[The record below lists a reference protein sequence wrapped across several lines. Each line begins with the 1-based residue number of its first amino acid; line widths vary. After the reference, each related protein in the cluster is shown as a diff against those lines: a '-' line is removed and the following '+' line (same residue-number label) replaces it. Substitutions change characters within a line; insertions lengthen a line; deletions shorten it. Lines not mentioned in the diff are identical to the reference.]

1 MFIQHKNLKSL
12 SIPASKVTHLHAA
25 SSSVQL
31 AFAGFPPQLCSAYLV
46 WVSSGD
52 KSLIVI
58 GFYMN
63 ESERSIF
70 FVPKSGEVL
79 SSQALDVYQEGLNF
93 VESMGFVLG
102 ETDFHL
108 MAAAKKERFWA
119 SLPISQLP
127 KNLTGAGQAEP
138 SPVENAKIRESR
150 ELSLISL
157 GRFLAGM

>member
-1 MFIQHKNLKSL
+1 MFVQHKNLKTL
-12 SIPASKVTHLHAA
+12 SIPATKVAHLHAA
-25 SSSVQL
+25 ASSVQL

-46 WVSSGD
+46 WISSGS

-63 ESERSIF
+63 QSGSSVF
-70 FVPKSGEVL
+70 FVPKNGEIESDKAFDL
-79 SSQALDVYQEGLNF
+79 YQEGLNF

-108 MAAAKKERFWA
+108 MASEEKEKFWNA
-119 SLPISQLP
+119 LPICQLP
-127 KNLTGAGQAEP
+127 KTLVPDEPQEKSALEDVRSKEVRNQA
-138 SPVENAKIRESR
+138 
-150 ELSLISL
+150 LSSL

>member
-1 MFIQHKNLKSL
+1 MFVQHKNLKSL
-12 SIPASKVTHLHAA
+12 SISASKVTHLHAA

-58 GFYMN
+58 GFYLK
-63 ESERSIF
+63 ESECSVF
-70 FVPKSGEVL
+70 FVPKGGEVL
-79 SSQALDVYQEGLNF
+79 STQALEVYQHGLNF

-108 MAAAKKERFWA
+108 MPAAKKERFWN

-127 KNLTGAGQAEP
+127 KKLSDATPQSAT
-138 SPVENAKIRESR
+138 PVEDARSQEIRKQCR
-150 ELSLISL
+150 ASL
-157 GRFLAGM
+157 GRFLSGM